1 MSVRK
6 GRKYTRSKVVD
17 ATLRLID
24 KYTGPL
30 QKAAEQTKHQVGYM
44 KRQANQIKSVGKS
57 MSGVG
62 SSLQKNVTTPILGVL
77 GVTGKMADTFEKDMA
92 QVNTLLDNKE
102 HLEKYKN
109 TAIQVSNDTG
119 IALGTVSKGVYQM
132 ISSIGDSG
140 KKTQDIFAISARAAK
155 GGGSTVAESV
165 ALISSAMKGYNSVN
179 AKTAQS
185 ISDMAFQTQK
195 LGVTTYKELAASMQP
210 LFPLG
215 NSLSVSYQELF
226 GSMATLTGVTGNT
239 AEVTTQMKGLFTGLL
254 KPTDAMGELMKKYGY
269 QNGQAMIKAKGMS
282 GVLQILKK
290 ETGGQSDKMA
300 KLFSNSRALTA
311 ALALTGSQ
319 YDTFKQK
326 TKQMNQASGSTE
338 KALKDMK
345 TSTSEIKKA
354 VNSAK
359 NSLTVFGG
367 SVLKVVAPSISKGA
381 TKLAE
386 LAKKFSELSP
396 ATQKFIVKAALVVAA
411 VGPVVKIIGGLTY
424 KVGVLSW
431 KWADLVGKISK
442 AGSISAFLGPGG
454 KIIVVLGAIAVAA
467 TAVYTIW
474 KNWDKIT
481 GTFKRI
487 GAGIK
492 ENLGQAMK
500 TARKGM
506 ADSSKKWIGYI
517 DTMKKSVSGAQ
528 KKAADFGNYVKGG
541 FKAGISVGAKLA
553 STAFKVRF
561 FDNVKIIINGSE
573 KALKGLN
580 TFVSGVFTG
589 NWKKA
594 WKGIVDIF
602 RSIFGTV
609 KEIAKRPLNGIVSM
623 MNTVIGGLNKIK
635 IPSWVSRFGGKG
647 INISKIPMLAKG
659 TNNWSGGVA
668 QINEKGGEIIDLPH
682 GTRVYPH
689 DESVRMARSE
699 GSRTYNI
706 AKLADTIVVREDADI
721 DKIAEKIVEKLEA
734 IPA

>member
-185 ISDMAFQTQK
+185 ISDMAFQSQK

-635 IPSWVSRFGGKG
+635 IPSWVPRFGGKG

>member
-345 TSTSEIKKA
+345 MSTSEIKKA

-647 INISKIPMLAKG
+647 INISKIPMIAKG